1 MELTVGQEADIQ
13 KIVDEIDCPK
23 SFPCYESKFEDL
35 TPVKAFS
42 GTDVIKCLREKESH
56 CSKSFKFKFG
66 FNAIFAISLCKCPLR
81 KYVALELGR

>member
-13 KIVDEIDCPK
+13 KIVAEMDCPK

-42 GTDVIKCLREKESH
+42 GTDVVECLIETESH
-56 CSKSFKFKFG
+56 CSKSFKFG
-66 FNAIFAISLCKCPLR
+66 YDAIFLCKCPLR
-81 KYVALELGR
+81 KYVSLNLGR

>member
-1 MELTVGQEADIQ
+1 MELTEDQER
-13 KIVDEIDCPK
+13 KIKAIVAEMDCPK
-23 SFPCYESKFEDL
+23 SFPCYESKFKDL

-66 FNAIFAISLCKCPLR
+66 FNAILCKCPLR